1 MPAAYRKKKTGEREC
16 GGDEEKIG
24 ERERVGMHDERR
36 KVLKQAIS

>member
-24 ERERVGMHDERR
+24 ERESGDAR
-36 KVLKQAIS
+36 